1 MRKARVALIKYTTI
15 PRMDL
20 VAATLSDKISAL
32 LRKEVQLL
40 IVKET
45 LWTNSEVV
53 IGYISN

>member
-15 PRMDL
+15 PRMNL
-20 VAATLSDKISAL
+20 VAPTLSDKISAL

-53 IGYISN
+53 IGYI